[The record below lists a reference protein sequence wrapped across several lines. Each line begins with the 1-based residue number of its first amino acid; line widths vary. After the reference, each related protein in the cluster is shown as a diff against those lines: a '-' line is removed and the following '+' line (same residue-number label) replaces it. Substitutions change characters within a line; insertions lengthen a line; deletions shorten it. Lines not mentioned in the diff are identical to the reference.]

1 MDANGVTLAEAAQLA
16 GVSKSTLQRS
26 VKAGRVSATRD
37 DAGQWRIDPAE
48 LARVWPAAAV
58 ALVRRDAVDD
68 APDDAAVTRSD
79 VPDDAMRRGEPV
91 QLDIE
96 IEALRAQLGDAREQ
110 IGWLREQ
117 LADASREKAQI
128 LALLPKPEAVPEPR
142 PSWYGVLYDR
152 LFGRHSDG

>member
-1 MDANGVTLAEAAQLA
+1 MGTGGVTLAEAAQLA

-96 IEALRAQLGDAREQ
+96 IEALRAR
-110 IGWLREQ
+110 
-117 LADASREKAQI
+117 LADAHNEIEWLRGQVEAAHTEKAAV
-128 LALLPKPEAVPEPR
+128 LALLEPPDR
-142 PSWYGVLYDR
+142 DTWYSPFLKWWNR
-152 LFGRHSDG
+152 